1 MTEVE
6 FRVLG
11 PVEAVRDGRLLALG
25 RGTLLDLL
33 AALLMSSNQV
43 VAVESLAETVWH
55 GRSPV
60 HPRATLQSAIARL
73 RRTIGGD
80 FIETFPSGY
89 RFRAGADS
97 LDLLRF
103 ERLRAMADAGETAE
117 DAVAA
122 LAEAVELW
130 RGPPLHNVDSPS
142 LLNEAVPRLTQL
154 YLDASE
160 KWAGLCLEIGRHE
173 EVAARLTAMV
183 ESHPFRERLVE
194 QLMLALYRGGRQAD
208 AIASYET
215 LRRALSD
222 EMGVDPGPA
231 LRDLHLKILR
241 ADPALDGE
249 SRRGTGVSTVT
260 SSAHSGTSDGDGNVP
275 PPRAGMVR
283 PRSADAGGPGTT
295 GPGVRSVAVPRQ
307 LPRDLPDFCGRDAEI
322 EQLTDLLTG
331 TSPAPGETPVV
342 VISGKPGIGKT
353 ALAIRAAHQVSATF
367 RDGQLI
373 ANLHG
378 DGPRSAPAES
388 VLVSFLHALGV
399 PGSAVPRLIEDRIAM
414 FRSMAAGRRLLVVLD
429 NAASE
434 TQVRSLLP
442 GSSSCAVIITSRT
455 RITGL
460 AGANLINLDVLDDDH
475 AIDLLGTIIGRERVA
490 AEQDDARLLTV
501 LCGGLPLALR
511 IVGVRLAAKAHW
523 PLAKLIGRLSDQRR
537 RLNELTYGD
546 LDVRATFALSYD
558 ALDEPAKAMLR
569 RLSLLDAPDF
579 PAWAGAALL
588 DIGPVE
594 AGDICERLVDAQ
606 LLDAQLFDPATRP
619 GARHSVSEIRYEF
632 HDLVRA
638 FAREQANAAEPED
651 VRIAALDRAFG
662 AWLALAEQAHRR
674 VYGGDYTILH
684 GEARRWTSGDVGL
697 RRAIRNDPV
706 AWMEGER
713 LAILAAV
720 RQSAEAGRPEVCWDL
735 AWTATTLYEARG
747 YYDDWRAV
755 TEYAL
760 IAVRSAGSVRGIAAM
775 LTSLVSLRSHSGSV
789 DPEMRGLAEQA
800 LRLFDQIG
808 DRHGCA
814 LAGFFLGFVCAKSGQ
829 TEHAI
834 HVYEQVRRDAH
845 QAGDAFIEAGALRE
859 LADAHLGRGDH
870 EAATVCLTRSL
881 RLHERTGS
889 PRGKATALLTLGK
902 LRLRQGD
909 PHAARTIFRQVLDI
923 TLATNDIVGQ
933 GFVSIGL
940 AEALA
945 YAGLPEQ
952 ARERLLEALR
962 LGQRIQ
968 NRTLESH
975 ALAGLDWLNGPA
987 VLSGCSQQA
996 GGNPG

>member
-11 PVEAVRDGRLLALG
+11 PVEAVRDGRLLALS

-33 AALLMSSNQV
+33 AALLISSNQV
-43 VAVESLAETVWH
+43 VGVESLAETVWY

-60 HPRATLQSAIARL
+60 HPRATLQSAVARL

-89 RFRAGADS
+89 RFRAEADY

-103 ERLRAMADAGETAE
+103 ERLRTMADAAETTE

-142 LLNEAVPRLTQL
+142 LLNEAAPRLTQA
-154 YLDASE
+154 YLDACE

-173 EVAARLTAMV
+173 DVAARLTAMV
-183 ESHPFRERLVE
+183 EAHPFRERLVE
-194 QLMLALYRGGRQAD
+194 QLMLALYRGARQAD

-241 ADPALDGE
+241 ADPALDAG
-249 SRRGTGVSTVT
+249 SLPGSN
-260 SSAHSGTSDGDGNVP
+260 GNVS
-275 PPRAGMVR
+275 PPRGDMFR
-283 PRSADAGGPGTT
+283 PEST
-295 GPGVRSVAVPRQ
+295 GLDGSSVAVPRQ
-307 LPRDLPDFCGRDAEI
+307 LPRDLPDFCGREAEI

-331 TSPAPGETPVV
+331 TSPAPGETPVA

-367 RDGQLI
+367 PDGQLI

-378 DGPRSAPAES
+378 GGPRSAPAES

-399 PGSAVPRLIEDRIAM
+399 PGSAVPRLMEDRIAM
-414 FRSMAAGRRLLVVLD
+414 FRSLAASRRLLVVLD

-442 GSSSCAVIITSRT
+442 GSASCAVIITSRT

-475 AIDLLGTIIGRERVA
+475 ALDLLSTIIGCERVA
-490 AEQDDARLLTV
+490 AEQDDARLLIA

-606 LLDAQLFDPATRP
+606 LLDARLRDPGP
-619 GARHSVSEIRYEF
+619 RHPVSEIRYEF

-638 FAREQANAAEPED
+638 FAREQANATEPED

-684 GEARRWTSGDVGL
+684 GDARRWVSGDVAL
-697 RRAIRNDPV
+697 RRAIRHDPV

-720 RQSAEAGRPEVCWDL
+720 RQSAEASRPEVCWDL

-760 IAVRSAGSVRGIAAM
+760 IAVRSAGSARGIAAM

-834 HVYEQVRRDAH
+834 RVYEQVRTDAH

-859 LADAHLGRGDH
+859 LADAHLGRGDY
-870 EAATVCLTRSL
+870 EAATACLTRSL

-909 PHAARTIFRQVLDI
+909 PQAARVIFQQVLDI
-923 TLATNDIVGQ
+923 THATNDIVGH

-945 YAGLPEQ
+945 YAGLPDQ
-952 ARERLLEALR
+952 AEERLQEALR
-962 LGQRIQ
+962 LGRRIQ
-968 NRTLESH
+968 NRTVERH
-975 ALAGLDWLNGPA
+975 ALAGLDWLNGLA
-987 VLSGCSQQA
+987 VLSECSQQA
-996 GGNPG
+996 GGSPG